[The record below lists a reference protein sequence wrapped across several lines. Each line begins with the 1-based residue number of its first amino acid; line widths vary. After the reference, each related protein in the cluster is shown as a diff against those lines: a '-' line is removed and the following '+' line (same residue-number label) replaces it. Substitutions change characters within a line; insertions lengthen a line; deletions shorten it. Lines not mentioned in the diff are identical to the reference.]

1 MIPSVF
7 GWAGRWWCNRDG
19 ASMRTSKVTAPIIA
33 SLLFPPTLWEGPPA
47 ELAMRKGRPLTVTS
61 DR

>member
-7 GWAGRWWCNRDG
+7 GWARQWWCNCDG
-19 ASMRTSKVTAPIIA
+19 ASMGTLKVTVPIIA
-33 SLLFPPTLWEGPPA
+33 SLFPPTLQEGPLA
-47 ELAMRKGRPLTVTS
+47 EHAMRKGRPLTVTS